1 MQMIKILDYDRFI
14 GEKLGIKPITKSR
27 LSDMTPKVIFAERKK
42 ILNKAADK
50 INKMFGEIENL
61 KYLAIESEPL
71 EASYEK
77 EDYINGNGSFCCIY
91 DDDDKDFIGD
101 ADDISYI
108 TYTDIGDS
116 GMAYIYVI
124 VMAYFGT
131 YELVQYE
138 DRMAEWALDY
148 YKNGQ
153 FERDVFN
160 DILNNGSKYIDR
172 KAFTYDNSVDAIGF
186 GETTSIAI
194 PFIIDN
200 INVENNVND
209 KRFNDFV
216 NEIKRTIIKSNDYIK
231 KGIEAVTKSQWI

>member
-27 LSDMTPKVIFAERKK
+27 LSDMTPKVTFAERKK

-50 INKMFGEIENL
+50 INKMFGEIEDL
-61 KYLAIESEPL
+61 KYLAIEAEPL
-71 EASYEK
+71 EASYK
-77 EDYINGNGSFCCIY
+77 KTDYINGNGSFCYIY
-91 DDDDKDFIGD
+91 DNDDKDFIGD

-131 YELVQYE
+131 YELVPYE
-138 DRMAEWALDY
+138 DRMTKWPLDY

-153 FERDVFN
+153 FERDVFDN
-160 DILNNGSKYIDR
+160 ILKNGSKYIDR
-172 KAFTYDNSVDAIGF
+172 KAFTYNNSVDVIGF

-200 INVENNVND
+200 INVENNVDD
-209 KRFNDFV
+209 KRFDDFV
-216 NEIKRTIIKSNDYIK
+216 NEIKRTIINSDKYIK
-231 KGIEAVTKSQWI
+231 KGIEAVTKANW

>member
-1 MQMIKILDYDRFI
+1 MVKILDYDRFI

-27 LSDMTPKVIFAERKK
+27 LSDMMPNIIFAERKK
-42 ILNKAADK
+42 ILNIAADK
-50 INKMFGEIENL
+50 INKMFGEIEDL
-61 KYLAIESEPL
+61 KYLTIEAEPL
-71 EASYEK
+71 EASYK
-77 EDYINGNGSFCCIY
+77 KSDYIDGKGSFCYIY
-91 DDDDKDFIGD
+91 DNDGNEFIGD

-116 GMAYIYVI
+116 GMSYIYVI

-160 DILNNGSKYIDR
+160 DILKNGSKYIDR
-172 KAFTYDNSVDAIGF
+172 KTFTHNNSVDVIGF
-186 GETTSIAI
+186 GETTSITI

-209 KRFNDFV
+209 KRFDDFV

-231 KGIEAVTKSQWI
+231 KGIEAVTKSQWL